1 MGFVCRSH
9 PSFFNFS
16 LFPHVVSDRFGSVCC
31 FRRDRSE
38 GLAPAGPGH
47 AEPEAPAARAP
58 RGPRSRNTGAEN
70 AGPAGTDRTRGGRSQ
85 RSGGRGG
92 GWGRGR
98 SPVGPDCGPALPPA
112 AGRPEP
118 ASLSRSPTVMVA
130 DQRLPRVP
138 AESGT
143 ILRLC
148 ALLLG
153 AGETKRKCQEHVNQ
167 TRYSVTITS
176 LSGLPGPQNPQ
187 RTPHTGPT
195 PARGP
200 RALPGDPP
208 ALVSFQPQSWH
219 LGQAQERGPRA
230 RASDRHFSGVLVSS
244 SRAPLPQSVPAQSQV
259 HGPRDLRRS
268 RVPLLSSHGVE
279 LPRLCKH
286 GIGNQEENEH
296 SVPDSFWLESFFK
309 NL

>member
-1 MGFVCRSH
+1 MGQRQE
-9 PSFFNFS
+9 P
-16 LFPHVVSDRFGSVCC
+16 G
-31 FRRDRSE
+31 
-38 GLAPAGPGH
+38 GPGLR
-47 AEPEAPAARAP
+47 PGSPAR
-58 RGPRSRNTGAEN
+58 R
-70 AGPAGTDRTRGGRSQ
+70 
-85 RSGGRGG
+85 
-92 GWGRGR
+92 
-98 SPVGPDCGPALPPA
+98 
-112 AGRPEP
+112 GRPEP

-176 LSGLPGPQNPQ
+176 LSGLPGPQNPL

-200 RALPGDPP
+200 RALPGDLP
-208 ALVSFQPQSWH
+208 ALVSFQPQSWR

-230 RASDRHFSGVLVSS
+230 RASDRHISGVLFSS
-244 SRAPLPQSVPAQSQV
+244 ARAPRPQSAPAQSQV
-259 HGPRDLRRS
+259 HGIHGPGGLTEEPG
-268 RVPLLSSHGVE
+268 PLAFQSWS
-279 LPRLCKH
+279 
-286 GIGNQEENEH
+286 
-296 SVPDSFWLESFFK
+296 
-309 NL
+309 